1 MPKDPNWK
9 PITYRTPEQKER
21 DKRLAL
27 KKKARETGAWE
38 EGKPF
43 KMEYL
48 KEVGAT
54 SEDIK
59 RWLEPSK
66 TPTIKYPGEPVSE
79 KGRLWFEQQTKKYG
93 TTPTPSQIQSYEA
106 QFAPGVGFPEGSAMW
121 NLGFRTQAEYTEAQR
136 YGFKYGPHPGS
147 AVPRGSLVI
156 TTPSGEPY
164 ARFYGSKPPPWVETA
179 MKEGRYAE
187 SPYGAPTTGIYGM
200 TQQYPGIKDY
210 EKYYY
215 PETSFEEFAGGKQPE
230 WEGKWNEWWGM
241 LPPEGRID
249 EATLQNR
256 LNTMRMVLEGE
267 VEGGTLSE
275 GEARLMAASALEQ
288 ARWILEMPLAAE
300 TAPSFE
306 PYRAG
311 WRESAPTKYM
321 PKINPETYRGEWEA
335 MGAKEGVPLAA
346 GALEGRRAGGG
357 RGAET
362 AEARG
367 RNPQEIYYAMLP
379 EFPSPAM
386 KEYYYQSYAPV
397 YREFL
402 NTLGMEEVT
411 NEEFLERWK
420 IFLTRYAWE
429 NKYMARPPR
438 MRGEYSSLHAPP
450 TRHLTY

>member
-59 RWLEPSK
+59 RS
-66 TPTIKYPGEPVSE
+66 
-79 KGRLWFEQQTKKYG
+79 
-93 TTPTPSQIQSYEA
+93 
-106 QFAPGVGFPEGSAMW
+106 EGSTMR
-121 NLGFRTQAEYTEAQR
+121 NLGFRTQKEYTAAQR

-164 ARFYGSKPPPWVETA
+164 ARFYGSKPPPWIETA

-275 GEARLMAASALEQ
+275 DEARLMAASAFEQ
-288 ARWILEMPLAAE
+288 ARWMLEMPLAGE
-300 TAPSFE
+300 TAPPFE
-306 PYRAG
+306 PYRAE
-311 WRESAPTKYM
+311 WREGRPTKYM
-321 PKINPETYRGEWEA
+321 PKISPETYQGEWEA
-335 MGAKEGVPLAA
+335 MGAKEAVPLAA
-346 GALEGRRAGGG
+346 GALEERRAGGRVAG
-357 RGAET
+357 EERGIS
-362 AEARG
+362 

-438 MRGEYSSLHAPP
+438 MRGEYPSTFQPP